1 MISYVFANPSC
12 HVLERI
18 VPTFSKNA
26 FLHQSFKVPENFR
39 EKKREREGGR
49 EGKKRKRKK
58 KKEQTSKFYELT
70 LKPFSLSKAST
81 ILRFERDAQSVLDSN
96 VYRSKG

>member
-1 MISYVFANPSC
+1 MVYTHNDFFANPSC
-12 HVLERI
+12 YVLEQI

-39 EKKREREGGR
+39 EKKREREG
-49 EGKKRKRKK
+49 EKK
-58 KKEQTSKFYELT
+58 KKKKKKKGQTSKFYELT